1 MARRRGA
8 TRLPRVWILI
18 DTQTPRR
25 PDAPSIV
32 SDARTPPLSS
42 RQDLDDE
49 YLVIWDGFDE
59 GVPWRCRPGLM
70 CSPLAP
76 PEAPPD
82 ASNAPACLC
91 IRLWPLPRLHPMHA
105 THLPAY
111 AHAAPALAQVYEP
124 RKAA

>member
-42 RQDLDDE
+42 QTP
-49 YLVIWDGFDE
+49 G
-59 GVPWRCRPGLM
+59 RPLY
-70 CSPLAP
+70 
-76 PEAPPD
+76 
-82 ASNAPACLC
+82 
-91 IRLWPLPRLHPMHA
+91 RLGRISMMSTW
-105 THLPAY
+105 
-111 AHAAPALAQVYEP
+111 
-124 RKAA
+124 